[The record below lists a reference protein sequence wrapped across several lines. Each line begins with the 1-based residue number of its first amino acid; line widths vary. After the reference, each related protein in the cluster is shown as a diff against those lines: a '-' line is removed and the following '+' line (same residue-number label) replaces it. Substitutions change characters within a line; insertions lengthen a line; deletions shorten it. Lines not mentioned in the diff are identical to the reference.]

1 MKSIKAVIL
10 ILFLSLSHT
19 LNASETS
26 LLLEDEKNTVSVF
39 ENTVKS
45 VVNVTNIKKARRS
58 YFDYDATDIPVG
70 AGTGFV
76 WDNSGHIITNFHVI
90 EGGDSFLITFHGDKK
105 QYKAELVGKVSN
117 KDVAVLKLIERPKN
131 LYPIKVGESKILKVG
146 QKTMAIGNPFGLDHT
161 ITSGIISAL
170 ERKIMGIGNV
180 KIYGMIQTDAS
191 INPGNSG
198 GPLLN
203 SKGELI
209 GMNTVIYSKSG
220 SSAGIGFAVP
230 VAIIKRVVPDLIK
243 NGKVTRPG
251 IGIGPASEYQKA
263 RLGIKKGIVV
273 LYVDPNGGA
282 GKAGVQGFTRD
293 QFGRHY
299 SGDIILSIDK
309 KNVDTIDDIY
319 HVLEKYNVGD
329 IVKADVLRDGKIITK
344 EIKLIPINDD

>member
-1 MKSIKAVIL
+1 MKSFKTIFL
-10 ILFLSLSHT
+10 ILLFSLSIPT
-19 LNASETS
+19 FSQTK
-26 LLLEDEKNTVSVF
+26 LLLEDERNTVSVF

-58 YFDYDATDIPVG
+58 YFDYDATDVPVG

-76 WDNSGHIITNFHVI
+76 WDKSGHIITNYHVI

-105 QYKAELVGKVSN
+105 QYKAKLIGKVSN
-117 KDVAVLKLIERPKN
+117 KDIAVLKLIERPKE
-131 LYPIKVGESKILKVG
+131 LYPIKAGDSKGLKVG

-203 SKGELI
+203 SKGQII

-230 VAIIKRVVPDLIK
+230 VDIIKRVVPDLIK

-273 LYVDPNGGA
+273 LYVDPEGGA
-282 GKAGVQGFTRD
+282 GKAGIKGFTRD

-299 SGDIILSIDK
+299 PGDIILSIDK
-309 KNVDTIDDIY
+309 KKVNTIDDIY
-319 HVLEKYNVGD
+319 HVLEKYEVGN
-329 IVKADVLRDGKIITK
+329 IVKAEILRDGKIRTK
-344 EIKLIPINDD
+344 EIKLIPINDN

>member
-1 MKSIKAVIL
+1 MKSFKTVFFIL
-10 ILFLSLSHT
+10 LLSLSNT
-19 LNASETS
+19 ILSS
-26 LLLEDEKNTVSVF
+26 DDKLLLEDEKNTVSVF

-76 WDNSGHIITNFHVI
+76 WDKSGHIITNYHVI

-105 QYKAELVGKVSN
+105 QYKAKLIGKVSN
-117 KDVAVLKLIERPKN
+117 KDIAVLKLIERPKD
-131 LYPIKVGESKILKVG
+131 LYPISTGYSKGLKVG

-203 SKGELI
+203 SRGQLI

-230 VAIIKRVVPDLIK
+230 VDIIKRVVPDLIK

-263 RLGIKKGIVV
+263 RLGIDKGIVV
-273 LYVDPNGGA
+273 LYVDPDGGA

-293 QFGRHY
+293 QYGRHY
-299 SGDIILSIDK
+299 SGDIILAIDK
-309 KNVDTIDDIY
+309 KKVDTIDDIY
-319 HVLEKYNVGD
+319 HVLENYKVGD
-329 IVKADVLRDGKIITK
+329 IVKADILRDGKIITK
-344 EIKLIPINDD
+344 EIKLIPINDN

>member
-1 MKSIKAVIL
+1 MKSFKTIFL
-10 ILFLSLSHT
+10 ILLFSLSIPT
-19 LNASETS
+19 FSQTK
-26 LLLEDEKNTVSVF
+26 LLLEDERNTVSVF

-58 YFDYDATDIPVG
+58 YFDYDATDVPVG

-76 WDNSGHIITNFHVI
+76 WDKSGHIITNYHVI

-105 QYKAELVGKVSN
+105 QYKAKLIGKVSN
-117 KDVAVLKLIERPKN
+117 KDIAVLKLIERPKE
-131 LYPIKVGESKILKVG
+131 LYPINAGDSKGLKVG

-203 SKGELI
+203 SKGQII

-230 VAIIKRVVPDLIK
+230 VDIIKRVVPDLIK

-273 LYVDPNGGA
+273 LYVDPEGGA
-282 GKAGVQGFTRD
+282 GKAGIKGFTRD

-299 SGDIILSIDK
+299 PGDIILSIDK
-309 KNVDTIDDIY
+309 KKVNTIDDIY
-319 HVLEKYNVGD
+319 HVLEKYEVGN
-329 IVKADVLRDGKIITK
+329 IVKAEILRDGKIRTK
-344 EIKLIPINDD
+344 EIKLIPINDN

>member
-10 ILFLSLSHT
+10 IFSLFLSL
-19 LNASETS
+19 ASQSSESS

-45 VVNVTNIKKARRS
+45 VVNVTNIKKARRGF
-58 YFDYDATDIPVG
+58 FDYDATEIPVG

-76 WDNSGHIITNFHVI
+76 WDTDGHIITNYHVI

-105 QYKAELVGKVSN
+105 QYKAKLVGKVSN
-117 KDVAVLKLIERPKN
+117 KDVAVLKLVERPKT

-170 ERKIMGIGNV
+170 DRKIMGIGNV
-180 KIYGMIQTDAS
+180 RIYGMIQTDAS

-203 SKGELI
+203 SRGQLI

-263 RLGIKKGIVV
+263 RLGIEKGIVV
-273 LYVDPNGGA
+273 LYVDPEGGA
-282 GKAGVQGFTRD
+282 GKAGLQGFTRD
-293 QFGRHY
+293 QYGRHY
-299 SGDIILSIDK
+299 PGDIILAIDK
-309 KNVDTIDDIY
+309 KNVNTIDDIY
-319 HVLEKYNVGD
+319 HVLEAYKVGD
-329 IVKADVLRDGKIITK
+329 IVKADILREGKIITK
-344 EIKLIPINDD
+344 EIKLIPINDN

>member
-1 MKSIKAVIL
+1 MKILKAVIL

-19 LNASETS
+19 ALSNDSR
-26 LLLEDEKNTVSVF
+26 LLLEDERNTVSVF

-58 YFDYDATDIPVG
+58 YFDYDATDVPVG

-76 WDNSGHIITNFHVI
+76 WDNSGHIITNYHVI

-105 QYKAELVGKVSN
+105 QYKAKLVGKVSN
-117 KDVAVLKLIERPKN
+117 KDVAVLKLVERPKK
-131 LYPIKVGESKILKVG
+131 LYPIKVGDSKILKVG

-170 ERKIMGIGNV
+170 DRKIMGIGNV

-198 GPLLN
+198 GPLLD

-230 VAIIKRVVPDLIK
+230 VDIINRVVPDLIT

-273 LYVDPNGGA
+273 LYVDPEGGA
-282 GKAGVQGFTRD
+282 GQAGLQGFTRD

-299 SGDIILSIDK
+299 TGDIILAIDK

-319 HVLEKYNVGD
+319 HVLEKYKVGD
-329 IVKADVLRDGKIITK
+329 IVKADILRNGKIITK
-344 EIKLIPINDD
+344 KIKLIPINDN